1 MPEGAETSETEIVIE
16 PGSEAIDVDS
26 LPDVSA
32 QVSVS
37 TEAETPG
44 GETAEASQGSETEN
58 QTQGGSEGE
67 AEAGSD
73 PSAEGE

>member
-1 MPEGAETSETEIVIE
+1 M
-16 PGSEAIDVDS
+16 
-26 LPDVSA
+26 
-32 QVSVS
+32 S

-44 GETAEASQGSETEN
+44 GEIAEASQGSETEN